1 MFRVHSLIAL
11 CGTLLLVGCST
22 TTENFA
28 AKVNNETVLNHSQA
42 STTTETG
49 VASFYSDK
57 FNGRRTANG
66 EIFHNKKLTAAHRTL
81 PFGTYVKVTALWNGR
96 SVVVKINDRGP
107 FIKGRVIDLSKA
119 AAAKLHLIGKGVGKV
134 DIEVVPAP

>member
-28 AKVNNETVLNHSQA
+28 AKVNSETVVNHSQA

>member
-28 AKVNNETVLNHSQA
+28 AKVNNETVVNHSQA
-42 STTTETG
+42 STAIETG

-119 AAAKLHLIGKGVGKV
+119 AAAKLHLIGRGVGKV

>member
-28 AKVNNETVLNHSQA
+28 AKVNNETVVNHSQA

-119 AAAKLHLIGKGVGKV
+119 AAAKLHLIGRGVGKV

>member
-28 AKVNNETVLNHSQA
+28 AKVNNETDVNHSQA
-42 STTTETG
+42 STAIETG

>member
-42 STTTETG
+42 STATETG

-119 AAAKLHLIGKGVGKV
+119 AAAKLHLIGRGVGKV